1 MSMITTY
8 KIKYTEMNAFTE
20 EHLNAL
26 NKLIVPQARPEMYDN
41 ENFKTVEFV
50 GFRIINADQ
59 LTTDLGGSLTTYD
72 IYGKTQQAR
81 LFGGVDDE
89 EEKSLDRS
97 FKNND
102 VKLNLDPMSV
112 YTADDNTFSIISGH
126 RRNGRFEKY
135 NFVNRIVAVY
145 RRKSGVTEEQVM
157 DELSQLGNI
166 FNPSNPPSVPAKE
179 YDIVAEGIR
188 AVQRGWI
195 SRELSQI
202 QNRLAP
208 QCKSVGIGDIKLSQM
223 AVDVLNATATAGSP
237 IVLPMG
243 EERAQE
249 WLANSKFKD
258 IPGKIKYKTIS
269 YSTWGKSFSTMQLEA
284 AKNPNVEYRI
294 IVHPGVLTNL
304 SVEQYD
310 DRIAKFYN
318 GWYSILNAISVN
330 NNGIK
335 LTFGNIVLYGAIP
348 VLSEFHDL
356 TDLCY
361 FAKDSEGE
369 TYQKRAVEA
378 A

>member
-1 MSMITTY
+1 
-8 KIKYTEMNAFTE
+8 
-20 EHLNAL
+20 
-26 NKLIVPQARPEMYDN
+26 
-41 ENFKTVEFV
+41 
-50 GFRIINADQ
+50 
-59 LTTDLGGSLTTYD
+59 
-72 IYGKTQQAR
+72 
-81 LFGGVDDE
+81 
-89 EEKSLDRS
+89 
-97 FKNND
+97 
-102 VKLNLDPMSV
+102 
-112 YTADDNTFSIISGH
+112 
-126 RRNGRFEKY
+126 
-135 NFVNRIVAVY
+135 
-145 RRKSGVTEEQVM
+145 
-157 DELSQLGNI
+157 
-166 FNPSNPPSVPAKE
+166 
-179 YDIVAEGIR
+179 
-188 AVQRGWI
+188 
-195 SRELSQI
+195 
-202 QNRLAP
+202 
-208 QCKSVGIGDIKLSQM
+208 
-223 AVDVLNATATAGSP
+223 
-237 IVLPMG
+237 
-243 EERAQE
+243 
-249 WLANSKFKD
+249 LANSKFKD

-304 SVEQYD
+304 SFEQYD